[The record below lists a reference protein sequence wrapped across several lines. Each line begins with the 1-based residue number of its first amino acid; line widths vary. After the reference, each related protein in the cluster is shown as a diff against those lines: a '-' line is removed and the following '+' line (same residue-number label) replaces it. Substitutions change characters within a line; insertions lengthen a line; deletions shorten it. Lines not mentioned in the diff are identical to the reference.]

1 MARSKNNRKSKK
13 TRKRNNS
20 NKTRQVRREI
30 KPDRTIANFNN
41 EQKGP
46 APRDLD
52 FLYKDDEIIDEEV
65 PKHAPADRAENGP
78 FDISEIKRNPHE
90 ADCGSIV
97 LPEMPID
104 FDVRMDIDQ
113 MTNRIISLSFDD
125 ENSSLQVQAFAAPKS
140 EGVWLEIKKEL
151 AQSAVDEGGTAEP
164 VTGTFG
170 EELLVS
176 IPAQLPDGTP
186 AIRAARFV
194 GVDGPRW
201 FLRGAFSGP
210 AAVDSELA
218 KPLETLF
225 RNIAVDRGENAMP
238 PKELL
243 PLRVPEGSLENPFA
257 DQGTAND
264 GAAYPNNGPE
274 RGPEITQVGG

>member
-13 TRKRNNS
+13 AKKSNN
-20 NKTRQVRREI
+20 KAKQVRREI
-30 KPDRTIANFNN
+30 RPDRTIANFNN

-52 FLYKDDEIIDEEV
+52 FLHKDDEIIDEEV
-65 PKHAPADRAENGP
+65 PKHAPTDRAENGP

-90 ADCGSIV
+90 ADCGSLV
-97 LPEMPID
+97 LPEMPTD

-113 MTNRIISLSFDD
+113 ETNRIISLSFDD
-125 ENSSLQVQAFAAPKS
+125 EQSSLQVQAFAAPKS

-164 VTGTFG
+164 VIGTFG
-170 EELLVS
+170 DELLVS
-176 IPAQLPDGTP
+176 IPAQMPDGSP

-201 FLRGAFSGP
+201 FLRGVFSGP
-210 AAVDSELA
+210 AAVDPKLA
-218 KPLETLF
+218 KPLEKLF
-225 RNIAVDRGENAMP
+225 RSIAVERGENAMP

-257 DQGTAND
+257 DQG
-264 GAAYPNNGPE
+264 AAYDGTAHPNNGPE